1 MSPVFPLTN
10 DQGLMTKDSDMP
22 RALLD
27 YPRPIIAP
35 SMLKCDFGEL
45 NHEIHKL
52 ESAGASWLHWDV
64 MDGHFVPNL
73 SYGALVI
80 EHVRKRTECFFD
92 AHLMISDPAKYLDD
106 YLKAGCN
113 AITFHIE
120 AVPEPQPLLQRI
132 RAAGVAAGLAFNPK
146 TPVERILPY
155 LSDCDLVLVMSVEPG
170 FGGQKFMP
178 EVLEKTQVLKSRL
191 PKTARLSIDGGIG
204 RSTILSAAHAGTDI
218 FVAGSSIFD
227 ETDYGAAMLELT
239 ELSRLQTR

>member
-1 MSPVFPLTN
+1 MKRSIHDHPAPV
-10 DQGLMTKDSDMP
+10 
-22 RALLD
+22 
-27 YPRPIIAP
+27 IAP

-45 NHEIHKL
+45 HHEMVKL
-52 ESAGASWLHWDV
+52 EKGGATWLHWDV

-80 EHVRKRTECFFD
+80 DHVRKRTKAFFD

-106 YLKAGCN
+106 YLKAGCD

-120 AVPEPQPLLQRI
+120 AVPQPTELLRKI
-132 RAAGVAAGLAFNPK
+132 RQAGVAAGISLNPH
-146 TPVERILPY
+146 TPAEKILPY
-155 LSDCDLVLVMSVEPG
+155 LNDCDLVLVMSVEPG

-178 EVLEKTQVLKSRL
+178 EVLEKARLLRSRL

-204 RSTILSAAHAGTDI
+204 RSTIIPAAEAGADI

-227 ETDYGAAMLELT
+227 ETDYEAALT
-239 ELSRLQTR
+239 ELKELAEPHLAAR